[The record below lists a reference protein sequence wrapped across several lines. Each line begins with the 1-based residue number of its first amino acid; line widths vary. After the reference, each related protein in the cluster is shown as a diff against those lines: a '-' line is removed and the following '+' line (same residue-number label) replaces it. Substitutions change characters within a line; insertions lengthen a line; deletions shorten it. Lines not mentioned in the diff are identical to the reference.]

1 MLHLQTKNRLKKT
14 GLPITKQRLRVLR
27 VLTELAK
34 PLCLKEIRLLLNGM
48 DRVTVFRILAAFE
61 KYNIIHVIV
70 LENGQKLYALCDDYC
85 GEKNN
90 CHAHEHIHFKCETCL
105 DVSCVPLEDFPKISI
120 ANYLVKNVNVNVS
133 GLCVNCL
140 S

>member
-70 LENGQKLYALCDDYC
+70 LENGQKLYAL
-85 GEKNN
+85 
-90 CHAHEHIHFKCETCL
+90 
-105 DVSCVPLEDFPKISI
+105 
-120 ANYLVKNVNVNVS
+120 
-133 GLCVNCL
+133 
-140 S
+140 